1 MLRINNATNALTY
14 VGALTDVE
22 RITRKARDARAALGD
37 ILGETLVTP
46 GDARVTQGDTKEP
59 TTAATRSSSKTATTA
74 VLKSSR
80 SGHSSGA
87 KNTHIWNMEVTC

>member
-46 GDARVTQGDTKEP
+46 GDARVEVVTVEYEGSRR
-59 TTAATRSSSKTATTA
+59 ASSKHGE
-74 VLKSSR
+74 SR
-80 SGHSSGA
+80 F
-87 KNTHIWNMEVTC
+87 